1 MPNDPETRR
10 TMPLLRPP
18 ADPRRTATPD
28 TFEEPADAVFAAT
41 IDAIRALPAWEVV
54 TAHFESGEIHTLRRG
69 RLGGR
74 HHRVH
79 IVPQEDGTLVNVEA
93 LDRRDSAR
101 TPRAH
106 HVRELLESLSGRV
119 DQPRVRRPAP

>member
-1 MPNDPETRR
+1 
-10 TMPLLRPP
+10 MPLLRPP
-18 ADPRRTATPD
+18 ADPRQSDTPG
-28 TFEEPADAVFAAT
+28 TFEVPADAVFAAT

-54 TAHFESGEIHTLRRG
+54 TAHPESGEIHTLRRG

-79 IVPQEDGTLVNVEA
+79 IVPGEGGTLVNVEA
-93 LDRRDSAR
+93 LDRRESAR
-101 TPRAH
+101 APRAH
-106 HVRELLESLSGRV
+106 HVRELFDSLSGRV